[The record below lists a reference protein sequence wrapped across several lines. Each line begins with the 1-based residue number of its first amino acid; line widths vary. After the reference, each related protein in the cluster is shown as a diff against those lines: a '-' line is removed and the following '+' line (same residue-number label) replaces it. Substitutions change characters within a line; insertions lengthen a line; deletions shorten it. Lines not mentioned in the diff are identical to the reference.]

1 MDRPVVVIGSQ
12 AAGMSAA
19 SAAKRVDPDLK
30 VVVLEK
36 GPFISYGACS
46 IPYYV
51 ADDIKDYHELM
62 AVTPEAAATE
72 RGIVVQTEREVLA
85 IDIQR
90 KNLVVEDRRRQR
102 KGLTPYHT
110 LVIATGAAPI
120 RPVLPGIDLKN
131 IFSLR
136 TLEDGI
142 AVKEYVDAWSAKS
155 QPSEGPKVVIVG
167 GGYIGMEMCEA
178 LARRGGRV
186 TVVEKMD
193 RVLGSMDTVVTD
205 IVEKTLAREGV
216 QLHKET
222 TVQAFDGAGGVVNKV
237 ITDKGEFAAD
247 IVILAIGVNPASAL
261 AASAGIE
268 VGIRKAITV
277 DEHMRT
283 SVADIYA
290 AGDCADAISLITGK
304 KTYIP
309 LGTTANKQGRVAG
322 ENVAGRATTFE
333 GVAGTAQ
340 TKIFNLEVARTGL
353 SSIEAAHEGFDF
365 LVSTIQGRSRAKPYP
380 AGTPIFVTYIVER
393 GSARLLG
400 AEMVGQEGVA
410 HRIDTLATC
419 LYGKMTVEDVAR
431 LDLGYAPPFATVWDP
446 ILIAA
451 NAALKRINE
460 PAASSRG
467 SRTTSGAKP

>member
-1 MDRPVVVIGSQ
+1 MESDTPIVVIGSQ

-19 SAAKRVDPDLK
+19 SAAKRVNPDLK

-36 GPFISYGACS
+36 GPFVSYGACS

-62 AVTPEAAATE
+62 AVTPEAADKE

-85 IDIQR
+85 IDLKR

-102 KGLTPYHT
+102 KGLTPYHK
-110 LVIATGAAPI
+110 LVIATGALPI
-120 RPVLPGIDLKN
+120 RPVLPGIDLAN
-131 IFSLR
+131 IFSVR

-142 AVKEYVDAWSAKS
+142 AVKAYLDARGAKGQS
-155 QPSEGPKVVIVG
+155 SRAVRAVIVG

-178 LARRGGRV
+178 LARRGASV
-186 TVVEKMD
+186 TVIEKMD

-205 IVEKTLAREGV
+205 IVEETLARQGV
-216 QLHKET
+216 RLHKET
-222 TVQAFDGAGGVVNKV
+222 TVEGFEGADGVVTKV
-237 ITDKGEFAAD
+237 ITDKGAFAAD
-247 IVILAIGVNPASAL
+247 MVILAIGVSPVSGL

-268 VGIRKAITV
+268 IGIHKAIAV
-277 DEHMRT
+277 DGHLRT
-283 SVADIYA
+283 STKDVYA
-290 AGDCADAISLITGK
+290 AGDCADATSLITGR

-322 ENVAGRATTFE
+322 ENVAGRETTFD

-340 TKIFNLEVARTGL
+340 TKIFDLQVARTGL
-353 SSIEAAHEGFDF
+353 SSLEAGREGFDF

-380 AGTPIFVTYIVER
+380 AGTPIFVTYVVER
-393 GSARLLG
+393 GSGRLLG
-400 AEMVGQEGVA
+400 AQMVGQEGVA

-419 LYGKMTVEDVAR
+419 LYGRMTVEDVAR

-451 NAALKRINE
+451 NAALKRLTN
-460 PAASSRG
+460 R
-467 SRTTSGAKP
+467 